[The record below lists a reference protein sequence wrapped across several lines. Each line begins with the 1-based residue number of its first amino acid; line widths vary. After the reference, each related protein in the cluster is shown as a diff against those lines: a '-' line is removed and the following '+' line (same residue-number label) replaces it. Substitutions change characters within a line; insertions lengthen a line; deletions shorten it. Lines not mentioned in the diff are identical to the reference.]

1 MLGSMGTATFL
12 LFAAPHSPMAQP
24 WPLLGGNLVSASW
37 AGITRY
43 PQTYPHHPAPK
54 TTPPVV
60 GLELDDIE
68 WAICQMNEG
77 VIDVS

>member
-1 MLGSMGTATFL
+1 MAAARREPGFSIMGR
-12 LFAAPHSPMAQP
+12 HY
-24 WPLLGGNLVSASW
+24 PL
-37 AGITRY
+37 

-77 VIDVS
+77 MIDVSEEDLAEIYQLAVLYAQIRSRPN